1 MNLVYSKYSEVHLL
15 NTFVDFI
22 VDEMEII
29 DDRVRCD
36 LQCLSFSNMILVL
49 GSSDS
54 KEILNVGEISQKFFD
69 KYGKDFGLEN
79 PLSVVD
85 HINYGIGSVNERFNF
100 YINLSDRGY
109 TTKTKKETILESEF
123 LSNGFDKYS
132 FETDGSITLYDC
144 SNHLLTS
151 EYVVKTNPKFKNS
164 NGYHGLSSKA
174 GRIVVYYLN
183 KIAEEL
189 IRYNI
194 SDIIQLRYNTAINLF
209 DIVNYD
215 DLVYS
220 ESYVRNIIEDYFDF
234 DFESFRI
241 KYKKEMSHSE
251 MTFRMTH
258 KITEDKLIK
267 DLILV

>member
-1 MNLVYSKYSEVHLL
+1 MNLVYSKYSDIHLL
-15 NTFVDFI
+15 NTFVDFV
-22 VDEMEII
+22 VDEFELL
-29 DDRVRCD
+29 DDKVLCD
-36 LQCLSFSNMILVL
+36 LQCLSFSKMILVL
-49 GSSDS
+49 GNCDS
-54 KEILNVGEISQKFFD
+54 KEILNMGEVSQKFFE
-69 KYGKDFGLEN
+69 KYGKDFELEH

-85 HINYGIGSVNERFNF
+85 HIEYGVGSVVDRFNF
-100 YINLSDRGY
+100 YVNISDRGY
-109 TTKTKKETILESEF
+109 TTKTKKEVVIESEF
-123 LSNGFDKYS
+123 LSNRLNRYS
-132 FETDGSITLYDC
+132 FETDGNITFYDC
-144 SNHLLTS
+144 PNYLLTS
-151 EYVVKTNPKFKNS
+151 EYVVRTNPKFKSS
-164 NGYHGLSSKA
+164 NEYHGLSSKA

-194 SDIIQLRYNTAINLF
+194 SDIIQLRYNTATNLF

-251 MTFRMTH
+251 MTFKMTH
-258 KITEDKLIK
+258 SITEDRLIN
-267 DLILV
+267 DLIII

>member
-54 KEILNVGEISQKFFD
+54 KEILNMGEISQKFFE

-79 PLSVVD
+79 SLSVVD

-132 FETDGSITLYDC
+132 
-144 SNHLLTS
+144 LT
-151 EYVVKTNPKFKNS
+151 NS
-164 NGYHGLSSKA
+164 
-174 GRIVVYYLN
+174 
-183 KIAEEL
+183 
-189 IRYNI
+189 
-194 SDIIQLRYNTAINLF
+194 
-209 DIVNYD
+209 
-215 DLVYS
+215 
-220 ESYVRNIIEDYFDF
+220 
-234 DFESFRI
+234 
-241 KYKKEMSHSE
+241 
-251 MTFRMTH
+251 
-258 KITEDKLIK
+258 
-267 DLILV
+267 

>member
-1 MNLVYSKYSEVHLL
+1 
-15 NTFVDFI
+15 
-22 VDEMEII
+22 
-29 DDRVRCD
+29 
-36 LQCLSFSNMILVL
+36 MILVL
-49 GSSDS
+49 GDSDS
-54 KEILNVGEISQKFFD
+54 KEILNIGEISQKFFE
-69 KYGKDFGLEN
+69 KYGKDFGLKN

-85 HINYGIGSVNERFNF
+85 HINYGIDSVKERFNI
-100 YINLSDRGY
+100 YVSLSDRGY
-109 TTKTKKETILESEF
+109 TTKTKKETIIASEF
-123 LSNGFDKYS
+123 LNNGYDKYS
-132 FETDGSITLYDC
+132 FETDGNITLYDC
-144 SNHLLTS
+144 SNHILTS

-194 SDIIQLRYNTAINLF
+194 NDIIQLRYNTATNIF
-209 DIVNYD
+209 DIVNHN
-215 DLVYS
+215 DLMYS

-234 DFESFRI
+234 NFESFRL

-267 DLILV
+267 DLVII